1 MEKDENK
8 KKKETKAK
16 KKAAQNKDELTLTK
30 GKTINII
37 DKDLEESGC
46 GNEELNGQ
54 IGDSQDNN
62 EEIIKEES
70 NSKKSSPPAQAF
82 VTKLTDQTPA
92 DTEQSKQ
99 GPVKELPSNWKE
111 SWVWRY
117 GLMIACILL
126 ALGVQYLFFGN
137 FDKKDIKSV
146 EIRDMERRQADFEMS
161 VSTLKKQQ
169 INDKGIFNDMVEK
182 FKNEMKNKDET
193 KLKELTNKVDS
204 TVSDVSSANEKL
216 NVLEEAKETL
226 EDKYKEIEKTFQS
239 KIKNME
245 STFKD
250 NISDISKFVEGF
262 KQTFSNYETSL
273 ETFEGK
279 INRKMQEMTKAFE
292 EKSAKIKEQVEDFS
306 KDFDKKLKKFKEAK
320 SDLDEILFAVRKDV
334 DTIKPNTFNKE
345 SLTMAFIIVVLFE
358 FILALWIYL
367 VQCGRSTYSD
377 SSDGSKDMTA
387 KDVLERI
394 PRRVA
399 LSDFVCIVSFDEAR
413 QTEHD
418 TLVKSAL
425 GTMQDIQMK
434 YFVVRKHEHLQKLP
448 TCKFYIMCTEFSER
462 HVIIEEPGLGLGDLK
477 RCTYEVIQRY
487 RANMVILYTRDP
499 GSRSLGDELYNPNI
513 YCVAKQPEL
522 IGLRDKGRFISTYD
536 KLTEVQKRVL
546 HDDIAKCMK

>member
-1 MEKDENK
+1 MGKDEKNK
-8 KKKETKAK
+8 NKDSETKAMK
-16 KKAAQNKDELTLTK
+16 FKAIVSYEAKHENELTLTK
-30 GKTINII
+30 GDSINII
-37 DKDLEESGC
+37 DKDLEKSGWWK
-46 GNEELNGQ
+46 GELNGQ
-54 IGDSQDNN
+54 KGVFPKNCV
-62 EEIIKEES
+62 EIIKEGPTP
-70 NSKKSSPPAQAF
+70 KSSPG
-82 VTKLTDQTPA
+82 KTPA
-92 DTEQSKQ
+92 DTEQSKSD
-99 GPVKELPSNWKE
+99 PVKELPSNWKE
-111 SWVWRY
+111 SWVWRH
-117 GLMIACILL
+117 GLIIAWILF
-126 ALGVQYLFFGN
+126 AFGVQYLLSGN
-137 FDKKDIKSV
+137 FDKKDIKAV

-161 VSTLKKQQ
+161 LSTLKKQQ
-169 INDKGIFNDMVEK
+169 INDKGILHDMVKK
-182 FKNEMKNKDET
+182 FKSEMRNKDDEKT

-204 TVSDVSSANEKL
+204 AVSDVSSTNEKL
-216 NVLEEAKETL
+216 NDLEKAKETL
-226 EDKYKEIEKTFQS
+226 EDKYKEIEENFRS
-239 KIKNME
+239 KIKNLE
-245 STFKD
+245 STFNDK
-250 NISDISKFVEGF
+250 ISAVDKFVKEFEETISKH
-262 KQTFSNYETSL
+262 KASL

-279 INRKMQEMTKAFE
+279 TNRKMQEMTEAFE
-292 EKSAKIKEQVEDFS
+292 DKSATIKEQVKDFS
-306 KDFDKKLKKFKEAK
+306 NDFDQKLTEYKKAK
-320 SDLDEILFAVRKDV
+320 SDLDKSLSAVMKDV

-387 KDVLERI
+387 RDVLERI

-434 YFVVRKHEHLQKLP
+434 YFVVRRHEHLLKLP
-448 TCKFYIMCTEFSER
+448 KCKFYIMCTEFSER

-499 GSRSLGDELYNPNI
+499 GSRSLGKELYNPNI

-536 KLTEVQKRVL
+536 TLTEEQKRVL
-546 HDDIAKCMK
+546 YDDIAKCMK